1 MATNSVLTKS
11 VLREIHGNLQALS
24 FRKKRGGGFYR
35 ELGEDTEGYVGLN
48 LATRLPNKRI
58 GISPIVGVSYLPVE
72 DRIQKL
78 CITSPFLNDVTLTTA
93 VGYLTPEKRFLEWV
107 FDPALGDIV
116 DSEIAK
122 IIRAIEQYGLP
133 FMQEHTSLDSIIA
146 ELEATRYTV
155 NDLRRYRLPVA
166 YLLAGRKN
174 EALKFVEQELEAMK
188 ERTDPAAAQYRD
200 FAQAVR
206 EGQS

>member
-1 MATNSVLTKS
+1 MATNSALAKS
-11 VLREIHGNLQALS
+11 VLKEIQNNLLALS
-24 FRKKRGGGFYR
+24 FRKKGGGGFYK
-35 ELGEDTEGYVGLN
+35 ELQKDTRGYVGLN
-48 LATRLPNKRI
+48 LATHLPNHRI
-58 GISPIVGVSYLPVE
+58 GISPIVGVSYLPIE
-72 DRIQKL
+72 DHMQKL
-78 CITSPFLNDVTLTTA
+78 CTTSPFLNDATLTTA
-93 VGYLTPEKRFLEWV
+93 VGYLTPEKRFLQWV
-107 FDPALGDIV
+107 FDPALGDMV

-122 IIRAIEQYGLP
+122 IMRSIEEYGLP
-133 FMQEHTSLDSIIA
+133 FMQEHTSLDSIIE

-166 YLLAGRKN
+166 YLLAGRRD

-206 EGQS
+206 GA